1 MSLLLGLAETAMT
14 WPYPANLFH
23 SEKVEEKVEAQSI
36 TLLELFAQVYESKI
50 LHPPMPYDPNAL
62 LSARIKLALANGG
75 AEEIHRICS
84 QYGLSGDFKEAD
96 LASKVEECIWVSTL
110 LLGSTGREGR
120 KPRLDFF
127 IMHLVTSSLFLK
139 PILAA
144 LEKPAHKAALLSAYV
159 HVLVLTTLTRGRPR
173 INPELLM
180 SYTDVPRPPV
190 SLGIL
195 PEPNST
201 SVGNPKN
208 DSDYNP
214 WPAMIEAVQYHHD
227 SHASKALRT
236 LIFASQNYGD
246 KAPGS
251 AIGAFHRDSR
261 AETHKGTGKM
271 DGTIF
276 VRTAGLVMDTMRWVN
291 YGQKE
296 GSWDGSA
303 LGWDAAWD
311 SGD

>member
-1 MSLLLGLAETAMT
+1 MT
-14 WPYPANLFH
+14 RPYPNNLFH
-23 SEKVEEKVEAQSI
+23 SEKAEEKVGAQSI
-36 TLLELFAQVYESKI
+36 TLLELFSQVYESRI
-50 LHPPMPYDPNAL
+50 LHPPMPYDPDAF
-62 LSARIKLALANGG
+62 LSARIRLALANGG

-84 QYGLSGDFKEAD
+84 QYGVSSDFKEVA

-110 LLGSTGREGR
+110 LLASTGREGR

-127 IMHLVTSSLFLK
+127 LMHLVTSSLFLR
-139 PILAA
+139 PLFAA
-144 LEKPAHKAALLSAYV
+144 LEKPAHKVALLNAYIR
-159 HVLVLTTLTRGRPR
+159 VLVLTTLTRGRPR
-173 INPELLM
+173 INPGLLM
-180 SYTDVPRPPV
+180 SYTDTPRPPI
-190 SLGIL
+190 SAGNL
-195 PEPNST
+195 PEPST
-201 SVGNPKN
+201 SLGNPRN
-208 DSDYNP
+208 DTDYNP

-227 SHASKALRT
+227 SHASKTLRT

-246 KAPGS
+246 KAPGT
-251 AIGAFHRDSR
+251 AIGAFHRDSG

-291 YGQKE
+291 HGQKE